1 VNRATALRRSLTPAS
16 GGPSCARTREVQTEI
31 QIIVTVELQLDESG
45 KLRVLIVVA
54 TANS

>member
-1 VNRATALRRSLTPAS
+1 VDRAAALRRSLTPAS

-31 QIIVTVELQLDESG
+31 QIIVTVELQLGESG

-54 TANS
+54 TANR